1 MKVDAYQKLVDQYQ
15 KDVLAFQEKLG
26 KWEISRSGAVGL
38 AEGIIRRFLDQF
50 DWAIVDKED
59 KVAYMET
66 VVTTWSAQG
75 IIILVFFVL
84 ILASMK
90 LKDRA

>member
-1 MKVDAYQKLVDQYQ
+1 MLAYQ
-15 KDVLAFQEKLG
+15 ENLG
-26 KWEISRSGAVGL
+26 KWEISRNGAVGL

-50 DWAIVDKED
+50 DWAIVDKQD
-59 KVAYMET
+59 KALYTET
-66 VVTTWSAQG
+66 VAKTWGAQG